1 MNSWFECKVNYDKA
15 GEDGLLTRVNELYL
29 VDAMSFTEA
38 EERIIREIEP
48 MLTGE
53 FVVASIKKVKI
64 NELIDSDI
72 DTDDRWWKCRV
83 MLISIDEE
91 KGVEKTIATLS
102 YVKAA
107 TLNGAVEYLASFME
121 KSVYPYRI
129 VSVSETPILDIFN
142 YQITNETHQKNV

>member
-15 GEDGLLTRVNELYL
+15 GEDGLLTRVSELYL

-53 FVVASIKKVKI
+53 FVVASIKKIKI

-72 DTDDRWWKCRV
+72 DTDDRWWKCKV

-107 TLNGAVEYLASFME
+107 TLKGAVEYLVGFME

-129 VSVSETPILDIFN
+129 VSVSETQVLDVFN
-142 YQITNETHQKNV
+142 YQITNQTHQKNT